1 MPRGLWQLYVLFR
14 IPIHQ
19 KASLFSKH
27 GQSRKEPMSLSFAH
41 THVFVFGIELG
52 FASFR

>member
-1 MPRGLWQLYVLFR
+1 MPRGLSQLYVLFR

-19 KASLFSKH
+19 RFSKH

-41 THVFVFGIELG
+41 THFFVFGIELG